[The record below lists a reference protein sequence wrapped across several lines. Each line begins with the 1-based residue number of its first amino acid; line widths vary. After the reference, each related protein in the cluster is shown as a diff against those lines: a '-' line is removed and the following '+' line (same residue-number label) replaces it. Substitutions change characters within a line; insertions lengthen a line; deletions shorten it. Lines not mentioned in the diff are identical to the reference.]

1 MNSVAVDQLAQ
12 SPEEPPTTQGA
23 WRRIRGLLRTRI
35 SFVLALAVFA
45 AIFVIGLL
53 APVISPYDPFAI
65 NVPLEP
71 PSAEHLLGTD
81 SLGRDVASIM
91 AWGAQVS
98 VMFALGAAAI
108 SMVVGV
114 IVGAVPSYF
123 GGWVDDVSSRLV
135 ELILML
141 PQLFLIIL
149 VVALLGQNLFFV
161 VLIVGLTIWPSN
173 ARLMRAQVLT
183 LKEMKYVDAAKLSRR
198 PPLWILFRHIVPNG
212 IGPVIANSTLQM
224 AAAVLTEAGL
234 AFLGLGDPNR
244 PSWGQI
250 LNDAQQYMIIA
261 PWLAIVPG
269 VALFILLLSLHV
281 IGDNVGRI
289 LDPRRETRGIV

>member
-1 MNSVAVDQLAQ
+1 MMTHSPTETLAQ
-12 SPEEPPTTQGA
+12 IPDSPRSTGKKFRA
-23 WRRIRGLLRTRI
+23 LLRTRL
-35 SFVLALAVFA
+35 SFAIALGVLA
-45 AIFVIGLL
+45 VIGLL
-53 APVISPYDPFAI
+53 GLLAPWISPYDPFAI
-65 NVPLEP
+65 NIPLQA
-71 PSAEHLLGTD
+71 PSAQHWLGTD
-81 SLGRDVASIM
+81 SLGHDVASIM
-91 AWGAQVS
+91 VWGAQVS

-108 SMVVGV
+108 SMIVGV
-114 IVGAVPSYF
+114 VVGAVPSYF
-123 GGWVDDVSSRLV
+123 GGWVDDVASRLV

-183 LKEMKYVDAAKLSRR
+183 LKTMKYVDAAKLSRR
-198 PPLWILFRHIVPNG
+198 PGMWILFRHIVPNG
-212 IGPVIANSTLQM
+212 IGPVIANATLQM

-234 AFLGLGDPNR
+234 SFLGLGDPNR
-244 PSWGQI
+244 ASWGQV

-289 LDPRRETRGIV
+289 LDPRSETRGIV

>member
-1 MNSVAVDQLAQ
+1 MKQSATEVLAQ
-12 SPEEPPTTQGA
+12 VPDTPRSTFA
-23 WRRIRGLLRTRI
+23 KLRALLRTRI
-35 SFVLALAVFA
+35 SFAVALGVLL
-45 AIFVIGLL
+45 VIGLIGLFAPFL
-53 APVISPYDPFAI
+53 APYDPFAI
-65 NVPLEP
+65 HIPLQA
-71 PSAEHLLGTD
+71 PSGQHLLGTD
-81 SLGRDVASIM
+81 SLGHDVASIM
-91 AWGAQVS
+91 VWGAQVS
-98 VMFALGAAAI
+98 VMFALGAAAV
-108 SMVVGV
+108 SMIVGV
-114 IVGAVPSYF
+114 IVGAVPTYY
-123 GGWVDDVSSRLV
+123 GGWIDDAASRLV

-183 LKEMKYVDAAKLSRR
+183 LKTMKYVDAAKLSRR
-198 PPLWILFRHIVPNG
+198 PGLWILFRHIVPNG
-212 IGPVIANSTLQM
+212 IGPVIANATLQM

-234 AFLGLGDPNR
+234 SFLGLGDPNR
-244 PSWGQI
+244 ASWGQV

-269 VALFILLLSLHV
+269 LALFILLLSLHV

-289 LDPRRETRGIV
+289 LDPRSETRGIA

>member
-1 MNSVAVDQLAQ
+1 MNVLASEALAPAAPTPRSTARQLRA
-12 SPEEPPTTQGA
+12 
-23 WRRIRGLLRTRI
+23 LLRTRV
-35 SFVLALAVFA
+35 SFVIALAVLGV
-45 AIFVIGLL
+45 IFLIGLL

-65 NVPLEP
+65 QIPLQA
-71 PSAEHLLGTD
+71 PSAQHWLGTD
-81 SLGRDVASIM
+81 SLGHDVTSIM
-91 AWGAQVS
+91 IWGAQVS

-114 IVGAVPSYF
+114 VVGAVPSYF
-123 GGWVDDVSSRLV
+123 GGWIDDVSSRLV

-161 VLIVGLTIWPSN
+161 VVIVGLTIWPSN

-289 LDPRRETRGIV
+289 LDPRSETRAIA